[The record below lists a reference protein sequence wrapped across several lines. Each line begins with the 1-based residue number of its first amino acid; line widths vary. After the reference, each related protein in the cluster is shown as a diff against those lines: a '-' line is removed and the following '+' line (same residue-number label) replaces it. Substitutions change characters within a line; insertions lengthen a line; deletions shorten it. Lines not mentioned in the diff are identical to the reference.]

1 MVWRM
6 ATLSV
11 PRLYIIRAR
20 AVYTGYPHTPRPIM
34 SIVPC
39 QEVKERTRR
48 LLALFL
54 SCKNAQKEARRTLPP
69 RLKIARSPDVNGRSR
84 LGQLHFDVE
93 TDVLCLVQPR
103 RPFQER
109 VSVPEVGGDFL
120 RIKNLGLQLDIP
132 MSPNVVP
139 VWPNRS
145 WAVQLDFFRLLWFR
159 LFFSAT
165 RFYLVAPPHIRNA
178 PRPLNYTGHILEE
191 SHGDTV
197 AEGPN
202 TEDDRVEVGYMSSG
216 PMWSNNPLLR
226 SLQMTVTPGS
236 FGRTGGFGFP
246 SVPVQQV
253 QHVHVTDRCEDLTPT
268 RLSLWLSVLCEP
280 EADDYVRAV
289 IHDSSIMTIASL
301 EMHRLTGVHP
311 SQGTTMRYCGI
322 LLPMAETYPLL
333 KVYEG

>member
-1 MVWRM
+1 MVWRL

-20 AVYTGYPHTPRPIM
+20 AAYSVCPHTLRPM
-34 SIVPC
+34 FSIIPC

-54 SCKNAQKEARRTLPP
+54 TCKNAQKEARRTLPP
-69 RLKIARSPDVNGRSR
+69 RLKIASSPDVNGRSR

-93 TDVLCLVQPR
+93 TDVLCLNQPR

-109 VSVPEVGGDFL
+109 VSIPEVGGDFL

-132 MSPNVVP
+132 MSPNVL
-139 VWPNRS
+139 WHLRS
-145 WAVQLDFFRLLWFR
+145 WAVQLEFFRLLWFR

-178 PRPLNYTGHILEE
+178 PKPLNYTGHVLEE

-197 AEGPN
+197 AEGSN

-226 SLQMTVTPGS
+226 SLQMTVNPGS

-268 RLSLWLSVLCEP
+268 RLSLWLSALCEP
-280 EADDYVRAV
+280 EADDFVRAM
-289 IHDSSIMTIASL
+289 IQNLSHMTMVSL
-301 EMHRLTGVHP
+301 WMHRMTGVHP
-311 SQGTTMRYCGI
+311 NQGSTMRYCGI
-322 LLPMAETYPLL
+322 LLPMAEAYPLL